1 MTELSR
7 HHQRTLELLWVHPI
21 TRNLRLGQVEAL
33 LHALGAELQRQG
45 QHLTIRFDH
54 GPCGWIHAGG
64 GGQRQGDLDAEA
76 ILRLRHLL
84 SEAGVTPQ
92 HQEAVP
98 DSPRGDQGQRLVLV
112 LDRRET
118 RLLRLEGETLD
129 HAVLH
134 PHGLWASGENLS
146 HRHDRDIAGQR
157 APVDHAY
164 LEQIALA
171 LKAADAVLLLGH
183 GQGES
188 DLRTLLLR
196 HIRTRHPALLQHIVG
211 IETID
216 TSALSDPQ
224 LLALA
229 HEHFGNRPHRHPL
242 AVPGQERSS
251 G

>member
-1 MTELSR
+1 MHRQHL
-7 HHQRTLELLWVHPI
+7 RTLEALFAHPLEHG
-21 TRNLRLGQVEAL
+21 LRSSRVEAL
-33 LHALGAELQRQG
+33 LRSLGAEVTPIGGGRLRIRMPSG
-45 QHLTIRFDH
+45 QET
-54 GPCGWIHAGG
+54 WIHPGCG
-64 GGQRQGDLDAEA
+64 LRSPDLDPEA
-76 ILRLRHLL
+76 MMRVRHLL
-84 SEAGVTPQ
+84 EAC
-92 HQEAVP
+92 AISP
-98 DSPRGDQGQRLVLV
+98 DQPLAPSPSPRGDQGLRLVLH
-112 LDRRET
+112 LDHTGTDAYRFAGEGVEHE
-118 RLLRLEGETLD
+118 RLL
-129 HAVLH
+129 
-134 PHGLWASGENLS
+134 PHGIWGSGEHLT

-242 AVPGQERSS
+242 AAPGQERSS